1 MTLLHAASLR
11 LAFGSRTVFDGL
23 TLTIE
28 EGERVGLVG
37 VNGSGKSSLMRMLA
51 RAAEPDAGELQLRRG
66 ALVTYLPQEPEF
78 PADATVASELEVAR
92 APLRAAIE
100 AHAALSARL
109 AGEQDPAAH
118 DRLLHDLARLGDRIE
133 QLGGWDTA
141 HEARRLLER
150 LGVRDWDRPVSEL
163 SGGTRKRVALA
174 RALLTHPD
182 LLLLDE

>member
-51 RAAEPDAGELQLRRG
+51 RAAEPDAGEVQLRRG
-66 ALVTYLPQEPEF
+66 ALVTYLPQEPAF
-78 PADATVASELEVAR
+78 PPGATVASELEVAR

-100 AHAALSARL
+100 QHAALSARL
-109 AGEQDPAAH
+109 SAEHETAAH
-118 DRLLHDLARLGDRIE
+118 DRLLLELA
-133 QLGGWDTA
+133 QL
-141 HEARRLLER
+141 
-150 LGVRDWDRPVSEL
+150 
-163 SGGTRKRVALA
+163 
-174 RALLTHPD
+174 
-182 LLLLDE
+182 